1 MAKEER
7 DTNVHKNAHKIALS
21 KLKLVKDDVSY
32 DVSKI
37 LSVALAHA
45 VGMEDASRIERFI
58 EAMAG
63 RSLGELVYDDIKRAI
78 EYLELALGTS
88 TPKVISKL
96 IKALIDYSNCDI
108 SLDYGKKNDKYEAL
122 ELAIKDLIKCLKG
135 RSRRSKEVT
144 NKLLKELQSKRGK

>member
-7 DTNVHKNAHKIALS
+7 ETYVRKKAHKIDLS

-45 VGMEDASRIERFI
+45 VGTEDASRIERFI
-58 EAMAG
+58 KTMAG
-63 RSLGELVYDDIKRAI
+63 RSLGELAYDDVKRAI
-78 EYLELALGTS
+78 EYLELGLGTS
-88 TPKVISKL
+88 TPRVISKL
-96 IKALIDYSNCDI
+96 IIALIDYSNCDI
-108 SLDYGKKNDKYEAL
+108 SLDYGKNDKYEAL

-135 RSRRSKEVT
+135 RSRRIKEIT
-144 NKLLKELQSKRGK
+144 NNLL